1 MTTLEICCYG
11 VDCAVTAQQAG
22 ADRVELCAAP
32 REGGLTP
39 SAGML
44 NAAGARFRF
53 RFILLSGHGVAIF
66 VIPHVNSRR

>member
-39 SAGML
+39 
-44 NAAGARFRF
+44 
-53 RFILLSGHGVAIF
+53 
-66 VIPHVNSRR
+66 